1 MWVINPDEPFNFWVP
16 LWSHQVFK
24 TVFESLMWI
33 KINLK
38 QVNLIRPRPH
48 FSTAERNLK
57 TTAFSVSFHFENGLF
72 TLKTPSNASFSFTL
86 CRRNLKTQQST
97 SILDLCLRKPRSG
110 NSYDYSDLMV
120 FEWSRAGFHYVFLVH
135 TKTQMLSFHISSAC
149 INGTLVRF
157 VWIFY
162 SRKGNSCATFPCFGS
177 EIKT

>member
-1 MWVINPDEPFNFWVP
+1 MWVINPDEPFNFCVP

-24 TVFESLMWI
+24 TVFESLMWM

-48 FSTAERNLK
+48 SS

-110 NSYDYSDLMV
+110 NSYDYSDLVV
-120 FEWSRAGFHYVFLVH
+120 FEWRRVFIMFFSS
-135 TKTQMLSFHISSAC
+135 TQKLKCWVFIYLQRVLT
-149 INGTLVRF
+149 GR
-157 VWIFY
+157 
-162 SRKGNSCATFPCFGS
+162 
-177 EIKT
+177 